1 MEANMMREEGILNM
15 WCKGWCCFLHLKKCG
30 KLPSNFSSIYGRF
43 EAYLGKR
50 RDGEMRETAYEKQNM
65 AKGWRYLLLLFFIFT
80 IVTPDSAFALLSA
93 PTLSSPSNEATG
105 ISTTPTFSWSSVSGA
120 NKYWLM
126 VATNS
131 SVFPTDVNASSCSS
145 CVISVNTTSTS
156 YTPTTAL
163 SAGTPYY
170 WKVQG
175 YNTSTSPYTQGNYSS
190 VYSFTT
196 QASLLSA
203 PTLSSPSNGA
213 TGISTTPTFSW
224 SSVSGANKYW
234 LMVATS
240 SSVFPTDVNAS
251 SCSSCVISVNTTS
264 TSYTPTTALSVG
276 TTYYWKVQGYNT
288 STSPYTQGN
297 YSSVY
302 SFTTQASLLSAPT
315 LSSPSNGATGIS
327 TTPTFSWSSVSGANK
342 YWLMVA
348 TSSSV
353 F

>member
-131 SVFPTDVNASSCSS
+131 SVFPTEDLV
-145 CVISVNTTSTS
+145 
-156 YTPTTAL
+156 
-163 SAGTPYY
+163 
-170 WKVQG
+170 
-175 YNTSTSPYTQGNYSS
+175 
-190 VYSFTT
+190 
-196 QASLLSA
+196 A
-203 PTLSSPSNGA
+203 PINQYL
-213 TGISTTPTFSW
+213 F
-224 SSVSGANKYW
+224 
-234 LMVATS
+234 
-240 SSVFPTDVNAS
+240 
-251 SCSSCVISVNTTS
+251 
-264 TSYTPTTALSVG
+264 
-276 TTYYWKVQGYNT
+276 
-288 STSPYTQGN
+288 
-297 YSSVY
+297 
-302 SFTTQASLLSAPT
+302 APLT
-315 LSSPSNGATGIS
+315 
-327 TTPTFSWSSVSGANK
+327 
-342 YWLMVA
+342 
-348 TSSSV
+348 
-353 F
+353 